1 MGMSYVDC
9 VLLTSQ
15 EVTEPHPD
23 DLALAQSL
31 QDADVRTQ
39 ILPWEEFFSSGVDC
53 TNVVFRTAWGYYR
66 KISEFKKFLEELSR
80 ASISVWNPL
89 DTIRWNLH
97 KRYLLQ
103 LEKKGVQIIPTVMV
117 EKGKPLRLIENAEH
131 LDTDLLVIKPAI
143 GASGIHT
150 QLIDLAKIN
159 DQTGPLSELN
169 KHHDLLVQPFIP
181 EIQSEGEYSLI
192 FIDNEFTH
200 CILKRPQEKG
210 FIVKGTPHRIPC
222 PPRALSAAKKIL
234 HLANQ
239 DHLYARVDL
248 VMHGGN
254 FALMELE
261 LIEPEL
267 WLPLEPPASELFAS
281 AISKRL

>member
-1 MGMSYVDC
+1 MSYVDC

-15 EVTEPHPD
+15 EVPATHPD
-23 DLALAQSL
+23 DLALSQSL

-39 ILPWEEFFSSGVDC
+39 ILPWEEFFSSGIDC
-53 TNVVFRTAWGYYR
+53 ENVIFRTAWGYYR
-66 KISEFKKFLEELSR
+66 KIPEFKKFLEDLSR

-103 LEKKGVQIIPTVMV
+103 LEKKGIPIIPTVMV
-117 EKGKPLRLIENAEH
+117 EKGKPLRLVENAEH

-150 QLIDLAKIN
+150 QLIDLAKIK
-159 DQTGPLSELN
+159 DQSGELAELN
-169 KHHDLLVQPFIP
+169 KQHDLLIQPFVS

-192 FIDNEFTH
+192 FIDNQFTH

-210 FIVKGTPHRIPC
+210 FIVKGTPHKISC
-222 PPRALSAAKKIL
+222 PPRALNAAKKIL
-234 HLANQ
+234 ETAQQ

-248 VMHGGN
+248 VMHEGN
-254 FALMELE
+254 FVLMELE

-267 WLPLEPPASELFAS
+267 WLPLESQASELFAS